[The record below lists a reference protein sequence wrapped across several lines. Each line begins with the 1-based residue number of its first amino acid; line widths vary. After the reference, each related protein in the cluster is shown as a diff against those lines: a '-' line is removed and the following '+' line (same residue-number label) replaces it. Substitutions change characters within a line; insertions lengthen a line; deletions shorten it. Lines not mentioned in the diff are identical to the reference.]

1 MLIAVGSTNNVKIE
15 ATKRAFSKFYENISV
30 IGVNVDSGV
39 PSQPI
44 NEQAFQGALNRA
56 NNALKLVKDADFG
69 VGIEG
74 CVMKIFDKYYCTGF
88 VVIISKS
95 GEMHT
100 GFSGWF
106 ECPPKLLPRLLA
118 GEELGLLMDEV
129 SGRKN
134 IKYNEGA
141 IGILT
146 RGVVSRTDLYEH
158 GIIMALTGFLT
169 KL

>member
-30 IGVNVDSGV
+30 VGVNVDSGV
-39 PSQPI
+39 SAQPI

-56 NNALKLVKDADFG
+56 NNALKIVKDADFG

-106 ECPPKLLPRLLA
+106 ECPPKILPRLLA

-129 SGRKN
+129 SGKKN